1 MIDPF
6 EAALADL
13 LADRVG
19 PDPAVAVV
27 TRWRDGMAD
36 PLGDEAR
43 VAVLVLDAQVSD
55 ELGGDRDEELR
66 GAGDISLR
74 ASLRLA
80 GQARITVEVAT
91 TDQAAEQVGQRA
103 ALVAAT
109 DAVLVAL
116 HDGEVRTGRVWG
128 DDHDQ
133 GFAIDRFRL
142 VRVAQPEEPPDQF
155 RRLDIWCDYAGRFW
169 PTEPLVEGDL
179 IVAPIR
185 VRSATLDPV
194 LPQGVRAVGGGAD
207 VVAPV
212 VVDLR
217 TLGGADPRLVA
228 RLSGAAPPGTLVG
241 DTVGVPEGSV
251 AYEPAD
257 PGDGAG
263 GAGGRFE
270 VVFRPAAVLAGS
282 AIARVVLSLASED
295 RPTARLGEFEIA
307 VEA

>member
-1 MIDPF
+1 MIEPF

-19 PDPAVAVV
+19 PHPAVAVV

-43 VAVLVLDAQVSD
+43 VAVLVHDAQVSD

-74 ASLRLA
+74 SSLRLA

-91 TDQAAEQVGQRA
+91 TDQAGEQAGQRS
-103 ALVAAT
+103 ALVAAA

-116 HDGEVRTGRVWG
+116 HDDDVRTGRAWG

-142 VRVAQPEEPPDQF
+142 ARLGHLDDPPDQF
-155 RRLDIWCDYAGRFW
+155 RRLDIWCGYAGRFW

-179 IVAPIR
+179 IAAPIR

-194 LPQGVRAVGGGAD
+194 LPMGVRAVGGGAD

-217 TLGGADPRLVA
+217 TLGGADRRLVA

-251 AYEPAD
+251 AYSPTDPAD
-257 PGDGAG
+257 PG
-263 GAGGRFE
+263 GGRFE
-270 VVFRPAAVLAGS
+270 VVFRPAAVLAG
-282 AIARVVLSLASED
+282 AAVARVVLSLAGGD
-295 RPTARLGEFEIA
+295 HPTVRLGEFEIA

>member
-1 MIDPF
+1 MIEPF

-43 VAVLVLDAQVSD
+43 VAILVLDAQVSD

-74 ASLRLA
+74 SSLRLA
-80 GQARITVEVAT
+80 GQARITVEVAA

-116 HDGEVRTGRVWG
+116 HDDGVRTGRAWG

-142 VRVAQPEEPPDQF
+142 VRLAHLDDPPDQF
-155 RRLDIWCDYAGRFW
+155 RRLDIWCDYGGRFW

-179 IVAPIR
+179 IAEPIR

-194 LPQGVRAVGGGAD
+194 LPLGVRAVGGGAD
-207 VVAPV
+207 V
-212 VVDLR
+212 
-217 TLGGADPRLVA
+217 RLVA
-228 RLSGAAPPGTLVG
+228 RLSGAAPPGSLVG
-241 DTVGVPEGSV
+241 DTIGVPEGWV
-251 AYEPAD
+251 AYDPAA
-257 PGDGAG
+257 PAEGADE
-263 GAGGRFE
+263 ASERFD

-282 AIARVVLSLASED
+282 AIARVVLSLAGGD
-295 RPTARLGEFEIA
+295 HPTARLGEFEIA